1 MSGWIKIHRKITK
14 HWIWDNPEYLK
25 AWLDILMLANHEPR
39 KKLINN
45 DVAVIKTGHRDLSL
59 RFLAKRWKWSV
70 GRVQRFLKLL
80 KNDTMIDTQTDTGQT
95 IVSVCNYGRYQV
107 TKAQSDTPND
117 TLTDTRSIHRRV
129 QREELKELKELKR
142 ESKSVQL
149 KNIKDSFSELKK
161 KFPDADVESEYDKFT
176 DWMDSKGKQYKDYSA
191 GFRNWLR
198 RANAFQRRSDGGN
211 KVEFA
216 KTPSGLWKAYCSK
229 CKTTLLY
236 NKPPYPNTTSECCGK
251 DIYNYD
257 PTRVSA

>member
-1 MSGWIKIHRKITK
+1 MSGWIKIHRKIQR
-14 HWIWDNPEYLK
+14 HWIWNDAEYFKSWMDL
-25 AWLDILMLANHEPR
+25 LMMANHEPR
-39 KKLINN
+39 KWNTKTKIIIIKRGE
-45 DVAVIKTGHRDLSL
+45 VITSMRK
-59 RFLAKRWKWSV
+59 LAKRWKWSV
-70 GRVQRFLKLL
+70 GKVRRFISLL
-80 KNDTMIDTQTDTGQT
+80 RSDQMVAQIPAHSWTHLSI
-95 IVSVCNYGRYQV
+95 CNYDTYQDVRHTGGHKNGTETEQKRYT
-107 TKAQSDTPND
+107 TK
-117 TLTDTRSIHRRV
+117 
-129 QREELKELKELKR
+129 ELKELKELKR

-176 DWMDSKGKQYKDYSA
+176 DWMDSKGKQYKDYKA

-229 CKTTLLY
+229 CNTKLLY
-236 NKPPYPNTTSECCGK
+236 KKPPYPNTTSECCGK

-257 PTRVSA
+257 PARVSA